1 MGSNSLVLKFTTM
14 IYWPA
19 AIILILF
26 NAACV
31 AANTL
36 MLPGNWLMILSLCV
50 FILSAG
56 TTTGPDWLTLV
67 ICLLLAIAAEVLE
80 MTMGAAKAKKK
91 GASRRAMVLSLLGSF
106 VGSICGAFV
115 IPVPVIGS
123 AIGAVLGAAAGAFGG
138 AWAGEKWIGTDPEVS
153 REISAAAMRGRM
165 IGLLAKL
172 AIGAAIFVVQLV
184 SLVAA

>member
-1 MGSNSLVLKFTTM
+1 M

-19 AIILILF
+19 AIILLLF

-36 MLPGNWLMILSLCV
+36 MLPGNWLMILSLCL
-50 FILSAG
+50 FLLTAG
-56 TTTGPDWLTLV
+56 TTTGPDWKTLI

-80 MTMGAAKAKKK
+80 MVTGAAKAKKK
-91 GASRRAMVLSLLGSF
+91 GASRRAMVLSLVGSF
-106 VGSICGAFV
+106 AGSIGGAFV
-115 IPVPVIGS
+115 IPIPVIGS
-123 AIGAVLGAAAGAFGG
+123 AVGAVLGAAAGAFGG
-138 AWAGEKWIGTDPEVS
+138 AWAGEKWSGTDAQRS
-153 REISAAAMRGRM
+153 REIGTAAMNGRM

-184 SLVAA
+184 SLITG

>member
-1 MGSNSLVLKFTTM
+1 M

-26 NAACV
+26 NAVCV
-31 AANTL
+31 AANSL
-36 MLPGNWLMILSLCV
+36 MLPGNWLMILSLCL

-67 ICLLLAIAAEVLE
+67 ICLALAITAEVLE
-80 MTMGAAKAKKK
+80 ITMGAAKAKKK
-91 GASRRAMVLSLLGSF
+91 GASRRAMVLSLIGSF
-106 VGSICGAFV
+106 AGSIAGAFV
-115 IPVPVIGS
+115 IPIPVIGS

-138 AWAGEKWIGTDPEVS
+138 AWAGEKWNGTDSERS
-153 REISAAAMRGRM
+153 REIGTAAMSGRM

-184 SLVAA
+184 SLISA